1 MNEFQLYKQDQL
13 NNHLVKNFQLS
24 QTSLVVQWLRLCVST
39 AGGPGSIPSWGPN
52 ILHAKRCSQ
61 KKILTLQTH
70 AIQ

>member
-24 QTSLVVQWLRLCVST
+24 QTSLVIQWLRLCAST
-39 AGGPGSIPSWGPN
+39 AGGPGLIPSWGPK
-52 ILHAKRCSQ
+52 ILHAKQCSQ

-70 AIQ
+70 AIP